1 MGAEGS
7 FQFGDGDFAVVEYA
21 RGEGGVGPALRQDF
35 LDVSD
40 TSGATGGYHRDGKFL
55 SKMGIC
61 LHGIAVLGAVIIH

>member
-1 MGAEGS
+1 M
-7 FQFGDGDFAVVEYA
+7 EYA
-21 RGEGGVGPALRQDF
+21 CGEGGVGPADGQDF

-40 TSGATGGYHRDGKFL
+40 ASGATGGYHRDGKFL

>member
-1 MGAEGS
+1 MLA
-7 FQFGDGDFAVVEYA
+7 A
-21 RGEGGVGPALRQDF
+21 RAASASASGQDF

-40 TSGATGGYHRDGKFL
+40 ASGTGGYHRDGKFL

>member
-7 FQFGDGDFAVVEYA
+7 FQIGDGDFAVMEYA
-21 RGEGGVGPALRQDF
+21 CGEGGIGSAGGQDF

-40 TSGATGGYHRDGKFL
+40 ASRPTGGYHRDGKFL